1 MEIAGWVLA
10 GVGVAALGGGIAF
23 AVLAAEAADAV
34 ENSPQDTPW
43 VDVQPHLDD
52 FETYQIGEIALFAAG
67 GALAIGGAVLLLL
80 ELGGDEQPP
89 ATAVPI
95 VSADA
100 LGLGLV
106 GRF

>member
-10 GVGVAALGGGIAF
+10 GAGVAALGGGIAF
-23 AVLAAEAADAV
+23 AVLAADAADAV

-43 VDVQPHLDD
+43 VEVQPHLDD
-52 FETYQIGEIALFAAG
+52 FELYQPLEIGLLAG
-67 GALAIGGAVLLLL
+67 GSALAVAGLVLLLVD
-80 ELGGDEQPP
+80 LGDGEVE
-89 ATAVPI
+89 TETVVPV

-100 LGLGLV
+100 LGLGMV